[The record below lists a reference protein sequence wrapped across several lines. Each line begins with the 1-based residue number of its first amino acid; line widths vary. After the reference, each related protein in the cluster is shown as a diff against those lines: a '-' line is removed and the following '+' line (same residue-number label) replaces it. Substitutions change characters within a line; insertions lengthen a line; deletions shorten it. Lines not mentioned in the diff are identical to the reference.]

1 MLAETRPAHTRV
13 FEWTFSPSQ
22 KGGVAIIGL
31 PVIGVRAVDA
41 SVSRAAPTW
50 FRLREQIQEHLIR

>member
-1 MLAETRPAHTRV
+1 MDILS
-13 FEWTFSPSQ
+13 SP

-41 SVSRAAPTW
+41 AVSRAAPTW
-50 FRLREQIQEHLIR
+50 FGSQEQIQEHLIR